1 MSKETDQLASD
12 YTAASVQL
20 AGQTTQVEAGFFQL
34 NDEIDFEEFYPN
46 GIIEFIKG
54 DAVKQISESASILPD
69 SLQPPI
75 VMTDVLIDRI
85 NEIFDIDFLDLSSID
100 KTLLS
105 SEISSIFDDISIP
118 TEDTIT
124 AWVDNYSK
132 FVAAASEEG
141 VIIPSKFREIQLVT
155 TDISL
160 DSFLSR
166 TNTRRLVIIGLNNL
180 TYPFITSRFKV
191 DGVLQATLVDAVGST
206 GDNNITFSS
215 LLVETG
221 VGEIKKGNEVL
232 ITNNAKNDSQ
242 LKQQKT
248 VVSYIDEDNGFIR
261 INDPLLFD
269 LDSTISVKIHQFGK
283 GQILS
288 PGELIKIPK

>member
-12 YTAASVQL
+12 YTAASLEL
-20 AGQTTQVEAGFFQL
+20 AEQTTQVEAGFYQL

-46 GIIEFIKG
+46 GVIEFIKG
-54 DAVKQISESASILPD
+54 DGVKKISDAAGIIPD

-75 VMTDVLIDRI
+75 VITDALIDRI

-105 SEISSIFDDISIP
+105 TEISSIFDDIPIP
-118 TEDTIT
+118 TADSIT

-132 FVAAASEEG
+132 FIAAALEEG

-166 TNTRRLVIIGLNNL
+166 TDTRRLVIIGLNKL
-180 TYPFITSRFKV
+180 AYPFITPRFKV
-191 DGVLQATLVDAVGST
+191 LGALQATLVGAVGST
-206 GDNNITFSS
+206 DDELISFTS
-215 LLVETG
+215 LTKETG
-221 VGEIKKGNEVL
+221 VGEIKKGNEIL
-232 ITNNAKNDSQ
+232 ITNNALNDSQ
-242 LKQQKT
+242 LNQQKT
-248 VVSYIDEDNGFIR
+248 ILDYVSEDTNIIR
-261 INDPLLFD
+261 ISDPLLFD
-269 LDSTISVKIHQFGK
+269 LDSTFSVKIHQFSK
-283 GQILS
+283 DQILS